1 MRHWNRGRKTVRN
14 LLLALVLACLLY
26 ASQGFPPYT
35 VGGMCRQF
43 RHDYLLGEL
52 EPLYVQ
58 RDRVRL
64 SRKHYH
70 YTTIAARSGETY
82 ALFRYED
89 SLLGSHR
96 DWSDFR
102 PVLGEGSVC
111 AANGGTI
118 YAAGPFEGAAYAR
131 AVIRAEKTPEP
142 NGRVKTRTFTLAGE
156 RLADQVFAF
165 PYEREHSQSYW
176 DNQNG
181 EPYDYR
187 ELTLLDIVDLWYRKP
202 APAPASPHTYY
213 LEDAEI
219 PCTVT
224 LYGESGEVL
233 ESFPLSVT
241 AEGLRSWW

>member
-1 MRHWNRGRKTVRN
+1 MRHWNRGRKTARN
-14 LLLALVLACLLY
+14 LLLALLLVFLIH

-35 VGGMCRQF
+35 ARGMCRQF

-58 RDRVRL
+58 RDWVRPH
-64 SRKHYH
+64 RKNYH

-102 PVLGEGSVC
+102 PVLGEGFVC
-111 AANGGTI
+111 AANRGTI

-131 AVIRAEKTPEP
+131 AVIRAEKAPEP
-142 NGRVKTRTFTLAGE
+142 NGKVKTRTFTLAGE

-165 PYEREHSQSYW
+165 PYEREYSQSYW

-187 ELTLLDIVDLWYRKP
+187 DLTLYDIVNLWYRKP
-202 APAPASPHTYY
+202 APDTPHTYY
-213 LEDAEI
+213 LEDTEI

-241 AEGLRSWW
+241 TEGLLSYR